1 MKFHVENA
9 LINDTKT
16 PILDRKKPDASTCEP
31 APDLTALAN
40 DNITKDITV
49 NTICIHQATQLQR
62 ASNLFIPIIKG
73 ELYAS
78 VGTESD
84 GAAGGVICSANRL
97 LFSIMSYIL
106 DRLLRLTVLSLCVI
120 VRSFK
125 RGNCRLYNESIEIKK
140 DNASR

>member
-1 MKFHVENA
+1 MIALGVILLNATLLGNLVKFHVENA
-9 LINDTKT
+9 LMNDTKT
-16 PILDRKKPDASTCEP
+16 PILDRKKPDAKTCEP

-62 ASNLFIPIIKG
+62 ANNLLSPIIKG

-84 GAAGGVICSANRL
+84 GAAGGVICSRNRL
-97 LFSIMSYIL
+97 LFSFTSYLL
-106 DRLLRLTVLSLCVI
+106 DIDLKLM
-120 VRSFK
+120 
-125 RGNCRLYNESIEIKK
+125 
-140 DNASR
+140 